1 MVCLPQTCPALSA
14 ADLWHVMYLCV
25 LCAHAAKPAGGNYT
39 ITAPGTYTLR
49 RGTLSQLPEAAPN
62 PVMVVS
68 DLDGTMV
75 GDDAATAAFRDW
87 WENEALLRGG
97 VLVYNTGR

>member
-1 MVCLPQTCPALSA
+1 MLILPCRWL
-14 ADLWHVMYLCV
+14 
-25 LCAHAAKPAGGNYT
+25 PAGGNYT

-49 RGTLSQLPEAAPN
+49 RGTLSALPDGAPP

-75 GDDAATAAFRDW
+75 GDDAATAAFKDW
-87 WENEALLRGG
+87 WENEGVLRGG
-97 VLVYNTGR
+97 LLVYNTGR

>member
-1 MVCLPQTCPALSA
+1 MHTGTYNPRHNCKLTLS
-14 ADLWHVMYLCV
+14 LL
-25 LCAHAAKPAGGNYT
+25 LLSAGGNYT

-49 RGTLSQLPEAAPN
+49 RGSLSAQPDSAPP

-75 GDDAATAAFRDW
+75 GDDAATAAFKDW
-87 WENEALLRGG
+87 WENEGVLRGG
-97 VLVYNTGR
+97 LLVYNTGR